1 MNQMRNTERLWYD
14 TKRYR
19 TITESELREEY
30 EGQPA
35 DQRACM
41 TFEEYIRMG
50 EAETLRRI
58 SSEIEDDPE
67 DEWGDEEPAR
77 GITDK
82 AVEEALWG
90 MLLGE
95 WDVENSLL
103 RGCTV
108 RTFSEA
114 GILTYNKGVVVAMPD
129 GREFQLTIVQ
139 SN

>member
-14 TKRYR
+14 TKGYR

-35 DQRACM
+35 DQRSCM

-50 EAETLRRI
+50 EAETRRRI

-67 DEWGDEEPAR
+67 DEWDEEPAR

-114 GILTYNKGVVVAMPD
+114 GILTYNKGLVVAMPD

>member
-14 TKRYR
+14 TEGHR

-58 SSEIEDDPE
+58 SSEIEDARNP
-67 DEWGDEEPAR
+67 WTKGTTQFYIQPA
-77 GITDK
+77 
-82 AVEEALWG
+82 
-90 MLLGE
+90 
-95 WDVENSLL
+95 
-103 RGCTV
+103 
-108 RTFSEA
+108 
-114 GILTYNKGVVVAMPD
+114 
-129 GREFQLTIVQ
+129 
-139 SN
+139 

>member
-1 MNQMRNTERLWYD
+1 MNHDTERLWYD
-14 TKRYR
+14 TEGSR

-30 EGQPA
+30 EAQPA

-41 TFEEYIRMG
+41 TFEDYIRIG
-50 EAETLRRI
+50 EAETLHRI
-58 SSEIEDDPE
+58 SSEIENDSE
-67 DEWGDEEPAR
+67 DEWDDEPAR

-103 RGCTV
+103 RGCAV

-114 GILTYNKGVVVAMPD
+114 GILTYNKGLVVAMPD
-129 GREFQLTIVQ
+129 GCEFQVTIVK
-139 SN
+139 SR